1 MGTFGAT
8 FEFNYDVNVLIDAPP
23 ADQVVT
29 PSAAAS
35 MITQ

>member
-8 FEFNYDVNVLIDAPP
+8 FDLKYDVPVSVDAPA

-29 PSAAAS
+29 P
-35 MITQ
+35 